1 MNPSHPKCSKGV
13 SQGVAK
19 HDMALNLVINIQEMR
34 KVVGMLMLW
43 EKPMEAAG
51 IGRHAT
57 SFSVYTLASKCRILN
72 LNLVEVG
79 SL

>member
-19 HDMALNLVINIQEMR
+19 HDMALNLVINIQEMW

-57 SFSVYTLASKCRILN
+57 SYILTSKCRILN

>member
-1 MNPSHPKCSKGV
+1 MRSKAM
-13 SQGVAK
+13 SQGIAK
-19 HDMALNLVINIQEMR
+19 HVMALNPDINIQEMR

-57 SFSVYTLASKCRILN
+57 SYILTSKCKILN
-72 LNLVEVG
+72 LNLVEVAIWITVKLHT
-79 SL
+79 SY